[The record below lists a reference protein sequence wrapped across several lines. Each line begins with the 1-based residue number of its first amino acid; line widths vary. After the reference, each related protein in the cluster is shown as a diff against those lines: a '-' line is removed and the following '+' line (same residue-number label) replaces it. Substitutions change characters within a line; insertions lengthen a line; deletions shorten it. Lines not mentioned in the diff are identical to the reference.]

1 MDASPSLI
9 FGNDAASDL
18 VDRLRAAS
26 PTVVGDMIS
35 DALRAVAQAE
45 QPLSV
50 DDVRRALV
58 VLALLLSAFEP
69 DVLAGA
75 PEPDGLRSWFT
86 DLEIELNPARR
97 QVAAGALERILL
109 RQDNRWQEQWED
121 DDRRAAALNTVRQL
135 RDTLVDA
142 QTRE

>member
-1 MDASPSLI
+1 MDAAASLI
-9 FGNDAASDL
+9 FSNDAASEFI
-18 VDRLRAAS
+18 DRLRSAR

-58 VLALLLSAFEP
+58 ALALLLSEFDP
-69 DVLAGA
+69 QVLAGA
-75 PEPDGLRSWFT
+75 PEPDGLRVWFT

-97 QVAAGALERILL
+97 QVAAGALGRILL
-109 RQDNRWQEQWED
+109 PQDNRWQEQWD
-121 DDRRAAALNTVRQL
+121 DDDLRAAALTTVRQL